1 MQHGW
6 GDSGAQMPASRLH
19 KAGLWRPCYCRA
31 PCLHVKALRAVAGS
45 PEHGIQHSGGGTGG
59 GIGGVGGGDG
69 VGGNEPGQ
77 PRRLQYALAT
87 LLVRLHWPN
96 ASVGAL

>member
-1 MQHGW
+1 MV
-6 GDSGAQMPASRLH
+6 SSTA
-19 KAGLWRPCYCRA
+19 
-31 PCLHVKALRAVAGS
+31 
-45 PEHGIQHSGGGTGG
+45 EGGTGG
-59 GIGGVGGGDG
+59 GIGGVGGGYG
-69 VGGNEPGQ
+69 VGGNEPGK